1 MSKYVSEAIKTP
13 PVSKKDKSES
23 SSLIADGMSIRIPP
37 VEYKAV
43 CYATNTGISF
53 GGRLSL
59 YVQFR
64 ICGGEYDGVEVPM
77 ICTLPKGK
85 LRQRFK
91 LFVQWALVLGRA
103 PYKGE
108 KFKASVFKN
117 KMYRILVRD
126 TKCVFPNRKPKP
138 KFLQYSVVDT
148 IIETI
153 TGIPDAS

>member
-23 SSLIADGMSIRIPP
+23 SSLIADEMSIRIPP
-37 VEYKAV
+37 VEYEAV

-91 LFVQWALVLGRA
+91 LFDQWALVLGRV
-103 PYKGE
+103 PRKGE
-108 KFKASVFKN
+108 KFKASIFRK

-126 TKCVFPNRKPKP
+126 TKRVFQHKKTKPKY
-138 KFLQYSVVDT
+138 LQYSIVDT
-148 IIETI
+148 IIETL
-153 TGIPDAS
+153 TGITDAS

>member
-23 SSLIADGMSIRIPP
+23 SSLIADEMSIRIPP
-37 VEYKAV
+37 VEYEAV

-77 ICTLPKGK
+77 ICTMPKGK

-108 KFKASVFKN
+108 KFKASIFCK

-126 TKCVFPNRKPKP
+126 TKC
-138 KFLQYSVVDT
+138 KFSNKKLRPDYLQYSIVDT
-148 IIETI
+148 IIETL